1 MEDQGTDCCE
11 NELWVGVILIVIGSV
26 LLMHK
31 LDILDLRDLLALWPL
46 ALIGLGVHQLLERTE
61 RRPK

>member
-1 MEDQGTDCCE
+1 M
-11 NELWVGVILIVIGSV
+11 ILIVIGSV